1 MKYKIQRLQQRV
13 DWLEKGL
20 NNIYQDLMDGKIDKD
35 GYAMKRWSYLKENDY
50 LVSS

>member
-1 MKYKIQRLQQRV
+1 MKYKKRKFPTKEERRRCIIGCYEQLIR
-13 DWLEKGL
+13 
-20 NNIYQDLMDGKIDKD
+20 DGKKDKD